1 MDLIA
6 LKRHTLSD
14 DVREVVRAVR
24 RSGGPAVLV
33 GHSSGGHV
41 VSGAAEAA
49 PDDIACLVCVSGV
62 LLPSDRTAGDI
73 PREPH
78 ERPAVPRSAEDD
90 ASRRYLAETEEDR
103 RKIIDY
109 FYGRCAPEDAE
120 AAVRRLR
127 PQPLAPLRE
136 KLTLTPERFGRVR
149 KVYIECLE
157 DRVIFPSVQRKM
169 QRYWPLDG
177 VWSIRA
183 DHSPFL
189 SAPDELARLLEKVPD

>member
-1 MDLIA
+1 MACFVLVHGSYHGPWCREKVSGRLRAPGHEIVEMDLIV

-78 ERPAVPRSAEDD
+78 ERPAVPRSAEDLPGCWKR
-90 ASRRYLAETEEDR
+90 SRIDGLHRPGARSGPFSCFRNAVLGGGDR
-103 RKIIDY
+103 SVGDPFCHGGVIPFIDMRTA
-109 FYGRCAPEDAE
+109 G
-120 AAVRRLR
+120 
-127 PQPLAPLRE
+127 
-136 KLTLTPERFGRVR
+136 
-149 KVYIECLE
+149 
-157 DRVIFPSVQRKM
+157 
-169 QRYWPLDG
+169 
-177 VWSIRA
+177 
-183 DHSPFL
+183 
-189 SAPDELARLLEKVPD
+189 